1 MDGRAIYPKNI
12 YSEKFLRMKKHVIGI
27 DIGGTFT
34 KFGFVCADG
43 ELTQQGS
50 IPTDKYPIIEDFL
63 GELCGKIQKIIDKE
77 NFEILGIGVG
87 APNGNFYTGKIEFAP
102 NLLWKGVVDLHG
114 LLKKHF
120 NVPVA
125 VTNDANAAAL
135 GELIYGGG
143 KGMKDFIMVTLGT
156 GLGSGFV
163 VNGNVVYGHDG
174 FAGELGHTVAVI
186 DGRQCACGK
195 KGCLETYVSASG
207 IKRTMYKMIASE
219 IEPSELRSVSFNDLD
234 AKMISNAA
242 RKGDSLALKAF
253 DYTGKMLGLKLADA
267 VAHTSPEAI
276 FLFGGLSCAGDLI
289 FEPTKKYME
298 HFLLPIYRNKIKLL
312 PSALQ
317 DKNIAVLG
325 AGALIWNEIKNQ
337 RIQG

>member
-1 MDGRAIYPKNI
+1 
-12 YSEKFLRMKKHVIGI
+12 MKKRVIGI

-34 KFGFVCADG
+34 KFGFVSEQG
-43 ELTQQGS
+43 ELTHEGS
-50 IPTDKYPIIEDFL
+50 IRTDKYPKIDVFLEDLSSKMRITIE
-63 GELCGKIQKIIDKE
+63 KE
-77 NFEILGIGVG
+77 NFEIAGIGVG
-87 APNGNFYTGKIEFAP
+87 APNGNYYTGRIEFAP
-102 NLLWKGVVDLHG
+102 NLLWKGIVDLRN
-114 LLKKHF
+114 LFKKHF
-120 NVPVA
+120 DVPVT

-143 KGMKDFIMVTLGT
+143 KGMKDFIMITLGT

-163 VNGNVVYGHDG
+163 VNGKVVYGHDG
-174 FAGELGHTVAVI
+174 FAGELGHTVAVLE
-186 DGRQCACGK
+186 GRQCACGK

-219 IEPSELRSVSFNDLD
+219 IEPSELRNLSFNDLD
-234 AKMISNAA
+234 AKMITEAA
-242 RKGDSLALKAF
+242 LKGDSLALKAY

-289 FEPTKKYME
+289 FAPTRKYME

-325 AGALIWNEIKNQ
+325 AGALIWTEINNLKI
-337 RIQG
+337 R

>member
-1 MDGRAIYPKNI
+1 
-12 YSEKFLRMKKHVIGI
+12 MKKRVIGI

-34 KFGFVCADG
+34 KYGFVCEDG
-43 ELTQQGS
+43 SLTHEGS
-50 IPTDKYPIIEDFL
+50 ISSDKYPEIEDFL
-63 GELCGKIQKIIDKE
+63 KELYIKTRQIIEKE
-77 NFEILGIGVG
+77 NFEIVGVGVG
-87 APNGNFYTGKIEFAP
+87 APNGNYYTGKIEFAP
-102 NLLWKGVVDLHG
+102 NLLWKGIIDLAG

-120 NVPVA
+120 SVPVI

-143 KGMKDFIMVTLGT
+143 QGMKHFIMITLGT
-156 GLGSGFV
+156 GLGSGFIV
-163 VNGNVVYGHDG
+163 DGKLVYGHDG
-174 FAGELGHTVAVI
+174 FAGELGHTVAVPE
-186 DGRQCACGK
+186 GRQCACGK

-219 IEPSELRSVSFNDLD
+219 TEPSELRSVSFNDLD
-234 AKMISNAA
+234 AKMISEAA
-242 RKGDSLALKAF
+242 KKGDPLALKAF

-276 FLFGGLSCAGDLI
+276 FLFGGLSSAGDLI
-289 FEPTKKYME
+289 FEPTKRYME
-298 HFLLPIYRNKIKLL
+298 HYLLPVYRNKIKLL

-325 AGALIWNEIKNQ
+325 AGALIWNEIKNKNSN
-337 RIQG
+337 

>member
-1 MDGRAIYPKNI
+1 
-12 YSEKFLRMKKHVIGI
+12 MKKRVIGI

-34 KFGFVCADG
+34 KYGFVCEDG
-43 ELTQQGS
+43 SLTHEGS
-50 IPTDKYPIIEDFL
+50 ISSDKYPEIEDFL
-63 GELCGKIQKIIDKE
+63 RELYIRTRQIIEKE
-77 NFEILGIGVG
+77 HFEIVGVGVG
-87 APNGNFYTGKIEFAP
+87 APNGNYYTGKIEFAP
-102 NLLWKGVVDLHG
+102 NLLWKGIIDLAG

-120 NVPVA
+120 SVPVI

-143 KGMKDFIMVTLGT
+143 QGMKHFIMITLGT
-156 GLGSGFV
+156 GLGSGFIV
-163 VNGNVVYGHDG
+163 DGKLVYGHDG
-174 FAGELGHTVAVI
+174 FAGELGHTVAVPE
-186 DGRQCACGK
+186 GRQCACGK

-219 IEPSELRSVSFNDLD
+219 TEPSELRSVSFNDLD
-234 AKMISNAA
+234 AKMISEAA
-242 RKGDSLALKAF
+242 KKGDPLALKAF

-276 FLFGGLSCAGDLI
+276 FLFGGLSSAGDLI
-289 FEPTKKYME
+289 FEPTKRYME
-298 HFLLPIYRNKIKLL
+298 HYLLPVYRNKIKLL

-325 AGALIWNEIKNQ
+325 AGALIWNEIKNKNSN
-337 RIQG
+337 

>member
-1 MDGRAIYPKNI
+1 M
-12 YSEKFLRMKKHVIGI
+12 EKRVIGI

-34 KFGFVCADG
+34 KFGFVDKNG
-43 ELTQQGS
+43 NLSHEGS
-50 IPTDKYPIIEDFL
+50 IPSDKDPRIEDFL
-63 GELCGKIQKIIDKE
+63 ERLSAVLHKIIKQE
-77 NFEILGIGVG
+77 NFDIIGIGIG
-87 APNGNFYTGKIEFAP
+87 APNGNYYSGKIEFAP
-102 NLLWKGVVDLHG
+102 NLLWKGVVDLSS
-114 LLKKHF
+114 LLQKHF
-120 NVPVA
+120 QVPVT

-135 GELIYGGG
+135 GELLYGGG
-143 KGMKDFIMVTLGT
+143 KGMKDFIMITLGT

-174 FAGELGHTVAVI
+174 FAGELGHTVVDP

-207 IKRTMYKMIASE
+207 IKRTMYKMIARE
-219 IEPSELRSVSFNDLD
+219 TEPSPLRGISFNDLD
-234 AKMISNAA
+234 AKMISEAA
-242 RKGDSLALKAF
+242 QKGDSLALKVF

-289 FEPTKKYME
+289 FNPTRKYME
-298 HFLLPIYRNKIKLL
+298 KFLLPIYRDKIKLL

-317 DKNIAVLG
+317 DKNIAVMG
-325 AGALIWNEIKNQ
+325 AAALIWNDLLNQ
-337 RIQG
+337 NETHGCA

>member
-1 MDGRAIYPKNI
+1 
-12 YSEKFLRMKKHVIGI
+12 MKKRVIGV

-34 KFGFVCADG
+34 KYGFVSEAG
-43 ELTQQGS
+43 ELTHEGS
-50 IPTDKYPIIEDFL
+50 IPTDKYLKIEGFL
-63 GELCGKIQKIIDKE
+63 DELCGKIRSTIEKE
-77 NFEILGIGVG
+77 QFDIVGIGVG
-87 APNGNFYTGKIEFAP
+87 APNGNYYNGRIEFAP
-102 NLLWKGVVDLHG
+102 NLHWKGIIELRS
-114 LLKKHF
+114 LFKKHF
-120 NVPVA
+120 NVPVS
-125 VTNDANAAAL
+125 VTNDANAAAI

-163 VNGNVVYGHDG
+163 VNGKVVYGHDG

-234 AKMISNAA
+234 AKMISKAA
-242 RKGDSLALKAF
+242 LNGDSLALKAF

-276 FLFGGLSCAGDLI
+276 FLFGGLSLAGDLI
-289 FEPTKKYME
+289 FTPTKKYME
-298 HFLLPIYRNKIKLL
+298 YFLLPIYRNKIKLL

-325 AGALIWNEIKNQ
+325 AGALIWNDLNNY
-337 RIQG
+337 GNCL